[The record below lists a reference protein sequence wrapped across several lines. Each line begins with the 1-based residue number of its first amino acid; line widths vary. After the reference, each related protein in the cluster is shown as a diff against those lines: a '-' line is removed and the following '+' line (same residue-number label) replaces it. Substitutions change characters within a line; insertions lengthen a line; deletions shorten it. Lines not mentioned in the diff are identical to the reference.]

1 MLWACQPLRPD
12 SPDWRWRRAGVLALS
27 PWDTARRAGLYVWF
41 RPYLTSEASVM
52 FFRAQVRRA
61 LQRVPGKQRFGIYRF
76 LPFFFVLGGAMEWI
90 MIKVRVGQE
99 TFCKWG
105 CGSLHSPVGM
115 RLQAAD
121 STQGRAAFTL
131 GKDKCSFSGSS
142 RAARTR
148 GPRGSCVS
156 LPLASSPL
164 SPPALLEGT
173 GLH

>member
-1 MLWACQPLRPD
+1 
-12 SPDWRWRRAGVLALS
+12 
-27 PWDTARRAGLYVWF
+27 
-41 RPYLTSEASVM
+41 
-52 FFRAQVRRA
+52 
-61 LQRVPGKQRFGIYRF
+61 
-76 LPFFFVLGGAMEWI
+76 MEWI

-121 STQGRAAFTL
+121 STQGRATFTL

-148 GPRGSCVS
+148 GPQGSGVS

-173 GLH
+173 GLHSRLPVLGPAGGDIDLKEQDCSRAEEGPVLRTQTFWLSPLRSLAQTLEEDASLPDLTDYHLLEAVISVFVPEL